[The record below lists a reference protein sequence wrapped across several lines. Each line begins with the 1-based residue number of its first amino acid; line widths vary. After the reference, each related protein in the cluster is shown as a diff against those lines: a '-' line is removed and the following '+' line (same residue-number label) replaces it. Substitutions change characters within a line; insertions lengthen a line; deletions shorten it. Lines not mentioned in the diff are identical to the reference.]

1 MGVRGA
7 DRREAQLPALLAS
20 PGGSSLSRQGRCQ
33 GLRRLCCRGS
43 PSGPRLET
51 PDRSSGH
58 SQPLALWQQGQQ
70 ALWGET
76 AAACVVTTPAE
87 KLPLDASSRQSL
99 APRAGSTAVPCMG
112 RGAPMGEIPPAC
124 LSHCSPAGAGS
135 EAALSTPRK
144 PETQV
149 PHQAVNKG
157 ETWPPRTCREPVM
170 GASRQLCRPHRG
182 DWGRGCFRLRARTLA
197 DPEGGG
203 GSTHSG
209 HREPPA

>member
-1 MGVRGA
+1 MNRVIQCVCEPRPGPHSGCRESSEVCPGNGRLAVALISRVACGIWAPSPSFLVCKRRAITGRPHWVGVRGA
-7 DRREAQLPALLAS
+7 DRREAQLLALLAS
-20 PGGSSLSRQGRCQ
+20 PGGSSLSRQGRRQ

-112 RGAPMGEIPPAC
+112 RGGSDGRDPPS
-124 LSHCSPAGAGS
+124 LPFT
-135 EAALSTPRK
+135 LQP
-144 PETQV
+144 
-149 PHQAVNKG
+149 
-157 ETWPPRTCREPVM
+157 CRGRV
-170 GASRQLCRPHRG
+170 
-182 DWGRGCFRLRARTLA
+182 RGCSQHPQET
-197 DPEGGG
+197 
-203 GSTHSG
+203 
-209 HREPPA
+209 